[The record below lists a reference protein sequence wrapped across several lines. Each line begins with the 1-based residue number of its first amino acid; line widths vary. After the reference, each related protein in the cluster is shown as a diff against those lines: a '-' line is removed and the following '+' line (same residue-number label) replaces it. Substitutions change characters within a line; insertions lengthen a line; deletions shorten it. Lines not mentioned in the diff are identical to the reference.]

1 MIRSISIAAALAA
14 SATLAPIAAPA
25 AATQVMIGTV
35 QHVSANNIKIKDS
48 KTGKVIGFVLVPH
61 FKNVFSKDGK
71 TTQQMSALTPGTP
84 VTIYYDQKALGVR
97 HADRILINGSVK
109 TLKG

>member
-1 MIRSISIAAALAA
+1 MIRPIAMAAVFAA
-14 SATLAPIAAPA
+14 NATLAPFVAPA
-25 AATQVMIGTV
+25 AQTQVMIGTV
-35 QHVSANNIKIKDS
+35 DHVSTNNIKIKEQ

-61 FKNVFSKDGK
+61 FNKIFSRDGK
-71 TTQQMSALTPGTP
+71 TTMQMSALTPGTP
-84 VTIYYDQKALGVR
+84 VTIYYDQKALGAR